1 MGWWEDWGETALN
14 IVTGGLYGLAKEGG
28 REAAN
33 LAHEA
38 SAPQPAQGAVT
49 VNYPGRGGP
58 RIPAFPGVR
67 LPSPPRSDSQSGGAS
82 DGCCDRFQLEN
93 GLLLDKTTGSVW
105 AYDQAGKAFVFV
117 PMKPAAEHEKVA
129 AILLERE
136 LAKIS
141 REYADEVLG
150 TLPQAARSAQ
160 AAEFE
165 KNYIEPLRAAIRNK
179 GTS

>member
-1 MGWWEDWGETALN
+1 
-14 IVTGGLYGLAKEGG
+14 
-28 REAAN
+28 
-33 LAHEA
+33 
-38 SAPQPAQGAVT
+38 
-49 VNYPGRGGP
+49 
-58 RIPAFPGVR
+58 
-67 LPSPPRSDSQSGGAS
+67 
-82 DGCCDRFQLEN
+82 
-93 GLLLDKTTGSVW
+93 
-105 AYDQAGKAFVFV
+105 
-117 PMKPAAEHEKVA
+117 MKPAAEHEKVA

-165 KNYIEPLRAAIRNK
+165 KNYIEPLRGAMRSK